1 MGTAVDLCVTWK
13 EWSNRT
19 LVNANN
25 AKLIRITTRALGG
38 RVPNDLPLTSRRGNQ
53 FSVVVEG
60 TAGRVLAGSSQP
72 YMLEILAL
80 DITAGA
86 NPHSE
91 ANNFTQRRLERF
103 DAAHGW
109 PEKVISFTVTLND
122 LRAVQGHLLRYY
134 ATLTSANEIVSFVES
149 PLFLLYRGALGVGT
163 PQVSWRDTIERQ

>member
-1 MGTAVDLCVTWK
+1 MA
-13 EWSNRT
+13 
-19 LVNANN
+19 NANS

-38 RVPNDLPLTSRRGNQ
+38 DVPSELPLTSGRGNQ

-60 TAGRVLAGSSQP
+60 TAGRVLGASGQP
-72 YMLEILAL
+72 YMLEIVAL

-109 PEKVISFTVTLND
+109 PDKVMTFTITLND
-122 LRAVQGHLLRYY
+122 LAAVEGHLIRYY
-134 ATLTSANEIVSFVES
+134 ATLTSANQVISFVES
-149 PLFLLYRGALGVGT
+149 PLVLLYRGDLGVGAPT
-163 PQVSWRDTIERQ
+163 VLWRNTHERQ